1 MRHRRSHRRSHSRSS
16 SRKHHHSPV
25 TGRKLTP
32 SRSYRRALKLRRDL
46 EELTLGGNSG
56 MKRIEEIAEAK
67 VDAQKLKNAS
77 STPLAE
83 TIRNQVI
90 AIEPNS
96 PTRADKRDRA
106 LINDNK
112 LIRKTR
118 RSS

>member
-1 MRHRRSHRRSHSRSS
+1 MKRSHSSRK
-16 SRKHHHSPV
+16 RKHHHSPI

-56 MKRIEEIAEAK
+56 RSRMYEIAEAK
-67 VDAQKLKNAS
+67 VDSQKLKDAS
-77 STPLAE
+77 SSPLAE
-83 TIRNQVI
+83 TIRNQVV

-96 PTRADKRDRA
+96 PTRAGKRDRA

-112 LIRKTR
+112 LIRQTR